1 MVSLI
6 FPSFALCK
14 ISQWQVSFF
23 WFTLGQGRMSLD
35 QSLPKFSII
44 WSEYSVILYF
54 AGTVTIGPWRKVQVV
69 NIMHPFSFSCDKGCG
84 DYYNLV
90 QWLNNLGDK
99 FPKLSMYIKEICA
112 LHLWKYVRVSK
123 LTHFYMDV
131 VNSELCIS
139 AGASMSCLIMTNKFT
154 D

>member
-1 MVSLI
+1 MASEFLLIYFGTRKNVIGSEPPKIFYHMVRI
-6 FPSFALCK
+6 FC
-14 ISQWQVSFF
+14 
-23 WFTLGQGRMSLD
+23 D
-35 QSLPKFSII
+35 SIFCRHSYY
-44 WSEYSVILYF
+44 W
-54 AGTVTIGPWRKVQVV
+54 TWRKVQVV